1 MTSPSFRPA
10 RACAVIGAIV
20 ATVPAVCAA
29 EGAADEWQFDAT
41 VYGWLPGIGGDV
53 SYPAGGG
60 TSIDITLDQI
70 LDNLKFTAMGMF
82 GAQKGDWGIG
92 SDVIYMDLGNS
103 KKQTRDLEIGDQ
115 PLPAS
120 VTGKVSV
127 GMQSW
132 VWTTVGTYRVAQAEN
147 YSFDVLAGARMMYIS
162 SDTKVHLDGDISGV
176 PLPGR
181 DVKVDISDTLWD
193 GIVGFKG
200 RVAFGDDH
208 KWFVPYYADVGTGDS
223 ELTWQL
229 LGGIGYQYEWGA
241 LVAAWRYMEY
251 DMSSKDV
258 FQSLDI
264 NGPAIG
270 VTLRF

>member
-1 MTSPSFRPA
+1 MTSRKT
-10 RACAVIGAIV
+10 RIAC
-20 ATVPAVCAA
+20 VCAA
-29 EGAADEWQFDAT
+29 IGALGVALPAVSSAEGTSDEWQFNT
-41 VYGWLPGIGGDV
+41 TIYGWLPGIGGDV

-92 SDVIYMDLGNS
+92 TDVIYMDLGNT
-103 KKQTRDLEIGDQ
+103 KKQTQHLAVGGNE
-115 PLPAS
+115 LPAD
-120 VTGKVSV
+120 VTAKVTV

-132 VWTTVGTYRVAQAEN
+132 VWTTVGSYRVAQAEN
-147 YSFDVLAGARMMYIS
+147 YSFDVVAGARMLYIS
-162 SDTKVHLDGDISGV
+162 SDTKVHLDGDISGI
-176 PLPGR
+176 PLPSR

-200 RVAFGDDH
+200 RFAFGADN
-208 KWFVPYYADVGTGDS
+208 KWFIPYYADVGTGDAQ
-223 ELTWQL
+223 LTWQL
-229 LGGIGYQYEWGA
+229 MGGVGYQYDWGA

-251 DMSSKDV
+251 DMSSKDL